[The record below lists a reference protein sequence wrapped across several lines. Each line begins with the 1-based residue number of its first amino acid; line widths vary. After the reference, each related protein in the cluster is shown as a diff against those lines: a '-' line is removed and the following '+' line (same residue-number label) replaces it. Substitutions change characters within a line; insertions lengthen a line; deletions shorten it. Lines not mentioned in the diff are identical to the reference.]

1 MARFF
6 RIVSIIFLS
15 ISGLFFI
22 AGVTTLGDEGAL
34 IIAIASFGGIALGLA
49 IFTIGDLL
57 DRVNYLEDQ
66 LNMHFTVQSEDEL
79 PQIKCKKCGK
89 EYDMDYP
96 KCPHC
101 KTKTKYNQN

>member
-1 MARFF
+1 MATSAF
-6 RIVSIIFLS
+6 VGV
-15 ISGLFFI
+15 IST
-22 AGVTTLGDEGAL
+22 TTLGDEGAL
-34 IIAIASFGGIALGLA
+34 IILIASLWGVIWGLA
-49 IFTIGDLL
+49 LYTVGDLL

-66 LNMHFTVQSEDEL
+66 LNMHFVEKSEDEL
-79 PQIKCKKCGK
+79 PQVKCKKCGT

>member
-6 RIVSIIFLS
+6 KIVSIIFLA
-15 ISGLFFI
+15 ISALFFI
-22 AGVTTLGDEGAL
+22 AGVTTIGEEGAL
-34 IIAIASFGGIALGLA
+34 IIVFASFSGIALGLA
-49 IFTIGDLL
+49 IYTIGDLL

-66 LNMHFTVQSEDEL
+66 LDMHLTLESDEDL
-79 PQIKCKKCGK
+79 PQIKCSKCGK

-101 KTKTKYNQN
+101 KIKTKYNQN

>member
-6 RIVSIIFLS
+6 RIVAIIFLS

-22 AGVTTLGDEGAL
+22 AGATTLGDEGAL
-34 IIAIASFGGIALGLA
+34 IIVLASLLGIALGLA
-49 IFTIGDLL
+49 IYTIGDLL

-66 LNMHFTVQSEDEL
+66 LNMHFIEKSEDEL
-79 PQIKCKKCGK
+79 PQVKCKKCGT

-101 KTKTKYNQN
+101 KTKTKYNND

>member
-6 RIVSIIFLS
+6 RIVAIIFLAVS
-15 ISGLFFI
+15 ALFFI
-22 AGVTTLGDEGAL
+22 AGVTTLGDEGAF
-34 IIAIASFGGIALGLA
+34 IIVLASFSGIVLGLA
-49 IFTIGDLL
+49 IYTIGDLL

-66 LNMHFTVQSEDEL
+66 LNMHFSVPSEDKL

-101 KTKTKYNQN
+101 KTKTKYNND